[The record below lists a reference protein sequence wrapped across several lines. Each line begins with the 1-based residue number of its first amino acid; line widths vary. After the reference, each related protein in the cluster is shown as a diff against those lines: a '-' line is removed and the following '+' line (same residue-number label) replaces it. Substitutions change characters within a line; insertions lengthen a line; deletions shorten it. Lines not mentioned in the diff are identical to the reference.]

1 MTTNAD
7 TDGGHVVRL
16 VERDGVLGRIREIVK
31 RVDRDDPAPADLD
44 ALRALMRE
52 EPWVARLLCD
62 MANITNHKIIN
73 SMMTQ
78 ALGREALLSQATL
91 MRDGLGYTA
100 ASEIERGL
108 IEHVVTCWLR
118 LQKAEMVYQQSG
130 AVEMTLPLADWHE
143 RRLAAAHTRY
153 IRAIESLA
161 RVRRLTRP
169 SAVQINVGD
178 RQVNVAGAVVCADS
192 KSDVDQ

>member
-1 MTTNAD
+1 MNESEAVHT
-7 TDGGHVVRL
+7 VRL

-44 ALRALMRE
+44 ALRALICE

-91 MRDGLGYTA
+91 MRDGLGYKT

-108 IEHVVTCWLR
+108 IEHAVTCWLR

-153 IRAIESLA
+153 IRAVESLA
-161 RVRRLTRP
+161 RVRRMARP

-178 RQVNVAGAVVCADS
+178 QQVNVAGRVV
-192 KSDVDQ
+192 VE

>member
-1 MTTNAD
+1 VNETEAVHT
-7 TDGGHVVRL
+7 VRL
-16 VERDGVLGRIREIVK
+16 VERDGVLGRVREIVK
-31 RVDRDDPAPADLD
+31 RVDRDNPAPADLD

-62 MANITNHKIIN
+62 MASLTNHKIIN

-91 MRDGLGYTA
+91 RRDGLGYTA

-108 IEHVVTCWLR
+108 IEHAVTCWLR

-130 AVEMTLPLADWHE
+130 GVELTLPLADWHE
-143 RRLAAAHTRY
+143 RRLAAAHGRY
-153 IRAIESLA
+153 LRAVESLA

-178 RQVNVAGAVVCADS
+178 RQVNVAGVAMTEQQPS
-192 KSDVDQ
+192 GN